1 MEDLE
6 DEQIEELK
14 QKAIERVDIEVV
26 DEGDLNTPAPAP
38 PKKSKKVRS
47 EAQKAAFEKAKLK
60 RAENIKLRQKQREE
74 QKAIKKETKIKI
86 KQILQEELEQPKE
99 EEELAKPQPKLVR
112 QESRQIDPASLS
124 NLHYPHHQ
132 PAPVN
137 NYYYY
142 GAPPQHHYESEGGW
156 LPQQP
161 QKSKKKKP
169 KKPRPPTPSS
179 SEEEEVDEPET
190 YKDLHNYSEE
200 PEPEQQYQAKIP
212 KFKFSYA

>member
-6 DEQIEELK
+6 AEQIEELK

-26 DEGDLNTPAPAP
+26 DEGDFNNPAPAP

-60 RAENIKLRQKQREE
+60 RAENIKLRQKQKEE
-74 QKAIKKETKIKI
+74 NKAIKKETKIKL

-99 EEELAKPQPKLVR
+99 EVKPQPKLVR
-112 QESRQIDPASLS
+112 QESRPIDPASLS
-124 NLHYPHHQ
+124 NLQYPHHQ

-156 LPQQP
+156 LPQKQP
-161 QKSKKKKP
+161 KKKRG
-169 KKPRPPTPSS
+169 KKARPPTPSS
-179 SEEEEVDEPET
+179 SEEEQSDVDEPET
-190 YKDLHNYSEE
+190 YKDLHSNKE
-200 PEPEQQYQAKIP
+200 PEPEYEYQEPKIP
-212 KFKFSYA
+212 KFKFNYV

>member
-6 DEQIEELK
+6 AEQIEELK

-26 DEGDLNTPAPAP
+26 DEGDFNNPAPAP

-60 RAENIKLRQKQREE
+60 RAENIKLRQKQKEE
-74 QKAIKKETKIKI
+74 NKAIKKETKIKL

-99 EEELAKPQPKLVR
+99 EVKPQPKLVR
-112 QESRQIDPASLS
+112 QESRPIDPASLS
-124 NLHYPHHQ
+124 NLQYPHHQ

-156 LPQQP
+156 LPQKQP
-161 QKSKKKKP
+161 KKKRG
-169 KKPRPPTPSS
+169 KKARPPTPSS

-190 YKDLHNYSEE
+190 YKDLHSNKE
-200 PEPEQQYQAKIP
+200 PEPEYEYQEPKIP
-212 KFKFSYA
+212 KFKFNYV